1 MVVKTVEGKCS
12 MGCETVKGEC
22 SMVVRQLERSVAWW

>member
-12 MGCETVKGEC
+12 MGCEAVKGEC